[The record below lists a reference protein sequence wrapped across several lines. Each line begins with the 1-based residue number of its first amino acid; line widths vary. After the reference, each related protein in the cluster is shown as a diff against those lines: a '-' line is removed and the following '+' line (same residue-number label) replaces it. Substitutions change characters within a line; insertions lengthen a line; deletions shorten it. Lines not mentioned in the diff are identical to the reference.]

1 MKHLLTILSGLLVA
15 LLFARCADDDNLSG
29 GIDGLPERG
38 IVIRL
43 STGELDTRTQLTS
56 TGDYHHVEEVWAV
69 LYKLKD
75 GADAETATEA
85 DFKYKTHEKLEWN
98 PMTEDEYGEGNPQ
111 GKEFLLHTDGTVLT
125 NGTYRVLCIGLDDR
139 SGAVYSLSE
148 SLSDANQSGIFS
160 DGKTLNDAW
169 ALIRSKESSG
179 DLVPVGSQTSSL
191 LNDPDNPDNTEDDQ
205 PEDLTPGSTISM
217 NGDPATA
224 ELFAGWEEFVFEEDN
239 INIVEVVL
247 KRRVAGILCYLTDV
261 PLKVNYDGK
270 EQYVTGIRL
279 CLASPAATSIS
290 LCRKEGNPTE
300 IEDFGTL
307 DKNGGTI
314 PFENLEGNEVTTLA
328 YYQLPYEEQN
338 YDITNTKETFQEGGE
353 TANYLMGVYMLPIK
367 CTGEEILF
375 VQLMVQEDKPTSQNQ
390 GYETGLYLPDG
401 RYSLSMGQPGPKFI
415 VKESNSGKK
424 DFDIRPSY
432 IYHIGNKDDDT
443 DEPVSLLG
451 QELLVEAKEWTG
463 ETIPVEFPSV
473 PIFCTME
480 LVNQYDVKYDQGY
493 KFDCIGITDSEKD
506 YGKLY
511 SDKYDGESYTYQDY
525 FPVRDRIRLNI
536 SPSVLG
542 SKWKVSIDDESAGGG
557 MLYFRDPLSSEEN
570 PSYTKFYGPQTEA
583 EWKSSKTLDIVLTD
597 YVNKADDDAGK
608 TQRKAII
615 RLETYDTGGNTV
627 THTTELEVVQYN
639 AIMIPYGNKTLGFS
653 HYDWSSDRDLDQ
665 RTKGEPSAWNYY
677 QTVPSNIIS
686 GGVFHDS
693 GKDNYEGVKRR
704 ADNEYYSHMRYNF
717 YGQSE
722 GNSTP
727 GCAIYKAAKPEVKI
741 EINAVGGG
749 NVKPSSPSVRWFLPS
764 IGELEKLFDS
774 ANEKNDYYNLMPGA
788 YYWSSSPHGVG
799 YQTNAIRIGDEPDG
813 YGRTNSYYMRQAC
826 IIQ

>member
-75 GADAETATEA
+75 GADAETATEV
-85 DFKYKTHEKLEWN
+85 DFEYKTHEKLDWS

-139 SGAVYSLSE
+139 SGAVYSLTNGNSSS
-148 SLSDANQSGIFS
+148 SLQGFS
-160 DGKTLNDAW
+160 SNKTLADAL
-169 ALIRSKESSG
+169 AVIRDKDCTE
-179 DLVPVGSQTSSL
+179 LKPVGSQTSSL
-191 LNDPDNPDNTEDDQ
+191 SDPGGDPSGDSDGDA
-205 PEDLTPGSTISM
+205 IRM

-307 DKNGGTI
+307 DENGGTI
-314 PFENLEGNEVTTLA
+314 PFENLTTLA
-328 YYQLPYEEQN
+328 YYQLPCEEQD
-338 YDITNTKETFQEGGE
+338 YTITNTKETFQEGGE
-353 TANYLMGVYMLPIK
+353 TANYLMGVYMLPVK

-375 VQLMVQEDKPTSQNQ
+375 VQLMIQDDEPTGNQ
-390 GYETGLYLPDG
+390 GLATGLYLPDG
-401 RYSLSMGQPGPKFI
+401 VYNFKVGQPGPKFI

-424 DFDIRPSY
+424 DFDIRPNY

-451 QELLVEAKEWTG
+451 QELQVEAKVWED
-463 ETIPVEFPSV
+463 EEIPVEFPSV

-542 SKWKVSIDDESAGGG
+542 SKWKVSIDDESVGGG
-557 MLYFRDPLSSEEN
+557 MLYFRDPLSSDDN
-570 PSYTKFYGPQTEA
+570 PSYTKSYGPQTEA

-597 YVNKADDDAGK
+597 YVNKADYDAGM

-615 RLETYDTGGNTV
+615 QLETYDTGGNTV
-627 THTTELEVVQYN
+627 THTEELEVVQYN

-653 HYDWSSDRDLDQ
+653 HYDWSSDR
-665 RTKGEPSAWNYY
+665 GEYPDGVQTTWNYFNSTPTAGIFGNREER
-677 QTVPSNIIS
+677 QT
-686 GGVFHDS
+686 D
-693 GKDNYEGVKRR
+693 GKKNYKN
-704 ADNEYYSHMRYNF
+704 AKSYSTYNGTTVYNF
-717 YGQSE
+717 YKQKDEAGTLKD
-722 GNSTP
+722 G
-727 GCAIYKAAKPEVKI
+727 GCAIYKAGKKKVEIEKGTKSLANTVRWYLPAIDEIEAFFNEAKNVEGYYNIKKGTAKYWTSSTI
-741 EINAVGGG
+741 EEALHNSRNIYLDSNG
-749 NVKPSSPSVRWFLPS
+749 NVQKDDD
-764 IGELEKLFDS
+764 GELYYGKNCSRKL
-774 ANEKNDYYNLMPGA
+774 L
-788 YYWSSSPHGVG
+788 
-799 YQTNAIRIGDEPDG
+799 
-813 YGRTNSYYMRQAC
+813 YYMRQVC
-826 IIQ
+826 VVGED

>member
-69 LYKLKD
+69 LYKWNGTGEASDPNNLGNYDFVSATNLMWDPYDASIHSRPIKD
-75 GADAETATEA
+75 NSQTDEEYDAEL
-85 DFKYKTHEKLEWN
+85 DKYLEDMQTN
-98 PMTEDEYGEGNPQ
+98 YGGEYGNGKVQ
-111 GKEFLLHTDGTVLT
+111 GREFVLPESGAMEA
-125 NGTYRVLCIGLDDR
+125 GTYRVLCIGFDEASKTCYDLQNEGSLTL
-139 SGAVYSLSE
+139 SGTLANAYAKLLS
-148 SLSDANQSGIFS
+148 
-160 DGKTLNDAW
+160 
-169 ALIRSKESSG
+169 SKEFG
-179 DLVPVGSQTSSL
+179 G
-191 LNDPDNPDNTEDDQ
+191 
-205 PEDLTPGSTISM
+205 
-217 NGDPATA
+217 
-224 ELFAGWEEFVFEEDN
+224 ELFAGWQEFDFEPDN
-239 INIVEVVL
+239 INIVEVEL
-247 KRRVAGILCYLTDV
+247 KRRVAGVLCY
-261 PLKVNYDGK
+261 VNDIPTTITEAGETYNIS
-270 EQYVTGIRL
+270 TIRL
-279 CLASPAATSIS
+279 CLNTKANDAIH
-290 LCRKEGNPTE
+290 LCRLDDRTKDFGMTMGEAFEDDEDKTILAEYTLSTEGQTGEIFTGELQTIENVQIKEGSVLLGAYLIPIKHVE
-300 IEDFGTL
+300 GKATL
-307 DKNGGTI
+307 SVELWGKD
-314 PFENLEGNEVTTLA
+314 ENGNEKLAKTFNAVRGDDPDGDLTDDATQNTTS
-328 YYQLPYEEQN
+328 
-338 YDITNTKETFQEGGE
+338 YDI
-353 TANYLMGVYMLPIK
+353 LP
-367 CTGEEILF
+367 
-375 VQLMVQEDKPTSQNQ
+375 N
-390 GYETGLYLPDG
+390 
-401 RYSLSMGQPGPKFI
+401 
-415 VKESNSGKK
+415 
-424 DFDIRPSY
+424 Y
-432 IYHIGNKDDDT
+432 IYHIGDKDDDT
-443 DEPVSLLG
+443 DEPMSLLG
-451 QELLVEAKEWTG
+451 QKITVKPEEWKGG

-506 YGKLY
+506 YGEFH

-557 MLYFRDPLSSEEN
+557 MLYFRDPLSSEDN
-570 PSYTKFYGPQTEA
+570 PSYTKWYEPQTEA

-597 YVNKADDDAGK
+597 YVNKTDNDAGK

-615 RLETYDTGGNTV
+615 QLETYDTGGNTV
-627 THTTELEVVQYN
+627 THTEELEVVQYN

-693 GKDNYEGVKRR
+693 GKDNYEDVKRR

>member
-69 LYKLKD
+69 LYKWNGNESTDPNDPNNHGNYEFKS
-75 GADAETATEA
+75 ATL
-85 DFKYKTHEKLEWN
+85 LELENGTPWN
-98 PMTEDEYGEGNPQ
+98 PYDASTQSRPNRDDYQTDEAYNTALDAYLENMQTNYGGEYGNGKVQ
-111 GKEFLLHTDGTVLT
+111 GREFVLPESGAMQA
-125 NGTYRVLCIGLDDR
+125 GTYRVLCIGFDEASKTCYDLQNE
-139 SGAVYSLSE
+139 GSLTLPTTLADAYAK
-148 SLSDANQSGIFS
+148 LSSN
-160 DGKTLNDAW
+160 
-169 ALIRSKESSG
+169 KEFG
-179 DLVPVGSQTSSL
+179 G
-191 LNDPDNPDNTEDDQ
+191 
-205 PEDLTPGSTISM
+205 
-217 NGDPATA
+217 
-224 ELFAGWEEFVFEEDN
+224 ELFAGWQEFEFEPDN
-239 INIVEVVL
+239 INIVEVEL
-247 KRRVAGILCYLTDV
+247 KRRVAGVLCYVNDIPTTITDGTSIYTI
-261 PLKVNYDGK
+261 N
-270 EQYVTGIRL
+270 TIRL
-279 CLASPAATSIS
+279 CLNTKANDAIH
-290 LCRKEGNPTE
+290 LCRLDDRTK
-300 IEDFGTL
+300 DFGTTKGNAFKDE
-307 DKNGGTI
+307 DKTI
-314 PFENLEGNEVTTLA
+314 LAEYTLSTEGQIGEIFTGKLQKIDNVQIKEGSVLLGAYLIPIKHVEGKATLSVELWGKDEDGNEKLAKTFNAVRSDDPDGQLTDDATQNTTS
-328 YYQLPYEEQN
+328 
-338 YDITNTKETFQEGGE
+338 YDI
-353 TANYLMGVYMLPIK
+353 LP
-367 CTGEEILF
+367 
-375 VQLMVQEDKPTSQNQ
+375 N
-390 GYETGLYLPDG
+390 
-401 RYSLSMGQPGPKFI
+401 
-415 VKESNSGKK
+415 
-424 DFDIRPSY
+424 Y
-432 IYHIGNKDDDT
+432 IYHIGDKDDDT
-443 DEPVSLLG
+443 DEPMSLLG
-451 QELLVEAKEWTG
+451 QKITVKPKEWTG

-653 HYDWSSDRDLDQ
+653 HYDWSSDR
-665 RTKGEPSAWNYY
+665 GEYPDGVQTTWNYFNSTPTAGIFGDGDREVR
-677 QTVPSNIIS
+677 QT
-686 GGVFHDS
+686 D
-693 GKDNYEGVKRR
+693 GKKNYKN
-704 ADNEYYSHMRYNF
+704 AKSHSTYNGTTVYNF
-717 YGQSE
+717 YKQKDEAGTLKD
-722 GNSTP
+722 G
-727 GCAIYKAAKPEVKI
+727 GCAIYKAGKKKVEIENGTKASANTVRWYLPAIEEIEAFFNKAKNVEGYYNIKKGTAKYWTSSTI
-741 EINAVGGG
+741 AEALHNSRNIYLDSNG
-749 NVKPSSPSVRWFLPS
+749 NVQKDDD
-764 IGELEKLFDS
+764 GELYYGKNCSRKL
-774 ANEKNDYYNLMPGA
+774 L
-788 YYWSSSPHGVG
+788 
-799 YQTNAIRIGDEPDG
+799 
-813 YGRTNSYYMRQAC
+813 YYMRQVC
-826 IIQ
+826 VVGED